1 MLTNLQNI
9 KFIGDLSLED
19 ADILA
24 GYARNA
30 RSILEFGAG
39 GSTQIFAQF
48 NADCIISVETDQSW
62 ITLTKTRLKKLDKTV
77 DFIPYTTQFNQTFD
91 MIFVDGVDHLRR
103 DFAIETW
110 KYLKPNGIMVFHD
123 TRRFQDFQNAAWIA
137 QLYFNEIKRIDVNAP
152 ASNGATSNMTI
163 LHKKQHEPYVN
174 WNDEENKPE
183 WDYGRTDGEDHEL
196 WEYK

>member
-48 NADCIISVETDQSW
+48 TADHIISVETDQSW
-62 ITLTKTRLKKLDKTV
+62 ITLTETRLKKLDKIV

-110 KYLKPNGIMVFHD
+110 KYLKSNGIMVFHD

-183 WDYGRTDGEDHEL
+183 WAYGRPDGEDHEL